1 MGKRK
6 LKKRKLSILER
17 EVQELRASNAE
28 LQKEKEDR
36 MTRLMK
42 VKFRDE

>member
-17 EVQELRASNAE
+17 EVQELRASNAK

-42 VKFRDE
+42 VKFQDE